1 MKKKSAMLRGN
12 YNSHFEKSLLLSLK
26 KGGFFL
32 KTGFT
37 GASGQNGIT
46 DAGMV
51 FERPLTVGTEDG
63 DIFISSISLASS
75 FSSSWFVSK
84 QRLFKIWSFF

>member
-1 MKKKSAMLRGN
+1 MKKKQSAILRGN
-12 YNSHFEKSLLLSLK
+12 HNSHFEKYQQAS
-26 KGGFFL
+26 KGEIFL
-32 KTGFT
+32 KMGFT

-84 QRLFKIWSFF
+84 